1 MAQLVAR
8 GVKRVYLEVERANT
22 AAVEL
27 YERNG
32 FRAIDVL
39 PDFYGK
45 GRDGV
50 RMSCDLAA
58 GALRPA
64 A

>member
-1 MAQLVAR
+1 
-8 GVKRVYLEVERANT
+8 VYLEVERSNT

-32 FRAIDVL
+32 FRAMDVL
-39 PDFYGK
+39 TAFYGPN
-45 GRDGV
+45 RDGV

-58 GALRPA
+58 DVLRPA